1 MNKSVFLSA
10 IALALVSPLLQA
22 ADRLQV
28 NTEVMVDG
36 KVVQHMTAYVGSGE
50 NIHYSR
56 PKTHEVLSGVAGG
69 KPQKKMVPIGFEGD
83 ITPRI
88 TQDGEVLIT
97 SSASY
102 IGMRGNTSEVTA
114 GSAIKITD
122 LWSQHL
128 GTTRLGKIGE
138 RIALDPYQHLSDHIV
153 SVVIVVKRVH

>member
-10 IALALVSPLLQA
+10 IALALVSPLLHA

-36 KVVQHMTAYVGSGE
+36 KVVQHMTAYVDSGE
-50 NIHYSR
+50 NIHYSH
-56 PKTHEVLSGVAGG
+56 PKTHEVVGGAAGG
-69 KPQKKMVPIGFEGD
+69 KPQKKLVPIGFEGD

-88 TQDGEVLIT
+88 TPDGEVLIT

-102 IGMRGNTSEVTA
+102 VGLDSIA

-122 LWSQHL
+122 FWRQRL
-128 GTTRLGKIGE
+128 GTTQLGNLGD
-138 RIALDPYQHLSDHIV
+138 RIALDRLEQTSSGHTVDVTVTVTRS
-153 SVVIVVKRVH
+153 

>member
-50 NIHYSR
+50 SIHYSR
-56 PKTHEVLSGVAGG
+56 PKTHEVVIGVAGG
-69 KPQKKMVPIGFEGD
+69 KPHNKLVPIGFEGD

-88 TQDGEVLIT
+88 TPDGEVLIT
-97 SSASY
+97 SSVSY
-102 IGMRGNTSEVTA
+102 VGLKSIA

-122 LWSQHL
+122 LWRQRL
-128 GTTRLGKIGE
+128 GTTQLSNLGDRIPLDRLEQTSSGHTVDVAVTVT
-138 RIALDPYQHLSDHIV
+138 RI
-153 SVVIVVKRVH
+153 

>member
-56 PKTHEVLSGVAGG
+56 PKTHEVVSGVTGG
-69 KPQKKMVPIGFEGD
+69 KPQKKLVPIGFEGV

-102 IGMRGNTSEVTA
+102 VGLESIA

-122 LWSQHL
+122 LWRQRL
-128 GTTRLGKIGE
+128 GTTQLGNLGE
-138 RIALDPYQHLSDHIV
+138 RIALDRLEQTSAGHTVDVTVTVTRS
-153 SVVIVVKRVH
+153 

>member
-56 PKTHEVLSGVAGG
+56 PKTHEVISGVAGG
-69 KPQKKMVPIGFEGD
+69 KPQKKLVPIGFEGD

-102 IGMRGNTSEVTA
+102 VGLESIA

-122 LWSQHL
+122 LWRQRL
-128 GTTRLGKIGE
+128 GTTQLGNLGDRIPLDRLE
-138 RIALDPYQHLSDHIV
+138 RTSSDHAVDVAVTVTRI
-153 SVVIVVKRVH
+153 